1 MNRIKDLRNA
11 NNIKQSDLAAAISV
25 STAALSGYE
34 TGKFQADISTYKKIA
49 EYFNVTLDY
58 LLGNDTIGT
67 TGTRIPVLGSVPA
80 GIPLE
85 AIEDIIDWEEIP
97 RTMCSGG
104 REYFALQVAGD
115 SMWPDYLPGDIVI
128 IRKSPTCNSGDVCVV
143 YVNGYDATLKQVKF
157 HEDGS
162 LTIVPKNQSYPPR
175 TFSPQE
181 IQELPVSIAGVV
193 VELRRKIQKARGI

>member
-1 MNRIKDLRNA
+1 MNRIKDLRHA

-34 TGKFQADISTYKKIA
+34 TGKFQADIRTYKKIA

-67 TGTRIPVLGSVPA
+67 NGTRIPVLGSVPA

-85 AIEDIIDWEEIP
+85 AIEDVIDWEEIP

-104 REYFALQVAGD
+104 REYFALLVQGD

-128 IRKSPTCNSGDVCVV
+128 VRKTPTCESGNVCVV

-157 HEDGS
+157 HDNGS
-162 LTIVPKNQSYPPR
+162 LTIIPKNQSYPPR
-175 TFSPQE
+175 TFSREE
-181 IQELPVSIAGVV
+181 ILNLPVSIAGVV
-193 VELRRKIQKARGI
+193 VELRRKVGGR

>member
-1 MNRIKDLRNA
+1 MNRIKDLRRV
-11 NNIKQSDLAAAISV
+11 NNIKQADLAAAISV

-34 TGKFQADISTYKKIA
+34 TEKFQADISTYKKIA
-49 EYFNVTLDY
+49 EYFGVTLDY
-58 LLGNDTIGT
+58 LLGNDTVSAH
-67 TGTRIPVLGSVPA
+67 GTRIPVLGAVPA

-85 AIEDIIDWEEIP
+85 AVEDIIDWEEIP
-97 RTMCSGG
+97 TTMCSGG
-104 REYFALQVAGD
+104 REYFALQVDGD
-115 SMWPDYLPGDIVI
+115 SMWPDYLPGDVVI

-157 HEDGS
+157 HDDGS
-162 LTIVPKNQSYPPR
+162 LTIVPKNQSYPPK

-193 VELRRKIQKARGI
+193 VELRRKIQRT